1 MNLFNLFKRRGTA
14 PIARDRLQILLA
26 YERGSTRGAPDLLA
40 ILREEI
46 LTAVGRH
53 VEIELQS
60 RERAHGSRRQGLDP
74 RSRHRNSQHGADGAG
89 RKPTQASGT
98 GPSLRILIALHPDRA
113 ALAAARLRR
122 RCHNSELFV
131 KFFATVL
138 SCP

>member
-53 VEIELQS
+53 VQFDPNRVNVRIDRGDKVSTLEVDIEIPNTV
-60 RERAHGSRRQGLDP
+60 RMAPGGGRRKRAVPAH
-74 RSRHRNSQHGADGAG
+74 RS
-89 RKPTQASGT
+89 AS
-98 GPSLRILIALHPDRA
+98 
-113 ALAAARLRR
+113 
-122 RCHNSELFV
+122 
-131 KFFATVL
+131 
-138 SCP
+138 